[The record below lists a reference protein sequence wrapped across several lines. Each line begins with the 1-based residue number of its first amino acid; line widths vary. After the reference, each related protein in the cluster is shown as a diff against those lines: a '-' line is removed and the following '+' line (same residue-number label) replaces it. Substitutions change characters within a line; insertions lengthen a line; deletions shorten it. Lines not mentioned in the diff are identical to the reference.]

1 MNEIIIKFLLYGDI
15 FMPKI
20 PRVLLEQLLKTDK
33 EFKNLKKQ
41 KMKDIFIK
49 TN

>member
-1 MNEIIIKFLLYGDI
+1 MNEIIIKFLLDGDI

-20 PRVLLEQLLKTDK
+20 PRVLVEQLLKTDK
-33 EFKNLKKQ
+33 ESKNLKKQ
-41 KMKDIFIK
+41 EIKDIFIK